1 LLANLGAEPY
11 VVRPG
16 DRIAQLVIAPVV
28 TAELEE
34 TDSLEDSA
42 RGAGGF
48 GHTGR

>member
-1 LLANLGAEPY
+1 
-11 VVRPG
+11 VVNPG
-16 DRIAQLVIAPVV
+16 DRVAQLVIAPVV

-34 TDSLEDSA
+34 ADSLEDSQ